1 VMTKVKRT
9 VGAKSLFRDK
19 SGATAIE
26 YALIVAGLAFVV
38 LGSVNFVGDA
48 IEDTM
53 QHIKATL
60 SGESTA
66 KWDKKDDIKSKQKG
80 N

>member
-1 VMTKVKRT
+1 MIKIHRKNRI
-9 VGAKSLFRDK
+9 KSLFRDK
-19 SGATAIE
+19 RGATAIE
-26 YALIVAGLAFVV
+26 YAIIIGGLAFVI

-66 KWDKKDDIKSKQKG
+66 KWDKKDDIKSNMKG